1 MFNLVNLKKVSA
13 VAIGATLMTLGAGK
27 MASAAVITLDFEGLK
42 PTEAI
47 NNFYAGGTGS
57 FGSSSGQDYGISFS
71 SDSMAIIDSD
81 TGVIGAAGD
90 FANEPT
96 ADTVLLFHDPSAV
109 MNVANGF
116 TDGFSFFYSS
126 DLPGTIYVYD
136 GLNKTGNILA
146 SLSLP
151 VLPLGTVGGDP
162 NGYWDIWDNIG
173 VSFTGVARSVDFGGV
188 ANQVAFDNITIGSAV
203 AGLTG
208 GVQSSQSVP
217 ESSPVLGLLAF
228 GMLGLATLKTKS
240 VG

>member
-1 MFNLVNLKKVSA
+1 MFNFAILKKVSA

-27 MASAAVITLDFEGLK
+27 MASAAVITLDFEGLQNL
-42 PTEAI
+42 EAV
-47 NNFYAGGTGS
+47 NNFYAGGTGDI
-57 FGSSSGQDYGISFS
+57 GSSSGQDYGISFS
-71 SDSMAIIDSD
+71 SDSLAVIDSD
-81 TGVIGAAGD
+81 AGGSGN

-96 ADTVLLFHDPSAV
+96 ADTILFFTANSAI

-126 DLPGTIYVYD
+126 SQTTSINVYD

-151 VLPLGTVGGDP
+151 ALPLGTVGGDP
-162 NGYWDIWDNIG
+162 NGTFDIWDNIG
-173 VSFTGVARSVDFGGV
+173 VSFTGLARSVDFGGV
-188 ANQVAFDNITIGSAV
+188 ANQVGFDNITIGSAV

-208 GVQSSQSVP
+208 GEQSSQSVP

-228 GMLGLATLKTKS
+228 GMLGLATRKTKS
-240 VG
+240 AIK